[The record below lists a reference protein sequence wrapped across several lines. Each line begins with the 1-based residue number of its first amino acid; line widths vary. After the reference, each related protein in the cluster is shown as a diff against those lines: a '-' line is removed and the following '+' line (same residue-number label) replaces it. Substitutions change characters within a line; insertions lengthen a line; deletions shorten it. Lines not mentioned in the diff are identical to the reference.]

1 MSSITQVNL
10 GTMTSPAAGSTIN
23 GPSLVKD
30 LDPVITKIESTEEYM
45 HYLQGFS
52 ASMLEQKQ
60 AGYIVQQLSITDLN
74 KKIRCTGKI
83 FNGHTVPTAQI
94 PSIANF
100 GSATFGKAVRGSVRG
115 LSATRNR
122 ENVRSLTTPQK
133 DRLILANAGAIPLLA
148 SDNEALSELGSKVS
162 QIEIAE
168 GAKMKPSD
176 RAKDNVHCR
185 CNYHSGIIQRKAWTC
200 CGQHI
205 SQPGCKHEQYHLPKP
220 FILKD
225 MIKRFQCCNTPRIPE
240 CSSGP
245 NLVHVAVALDCEMG
259 TAYDNE
265 VQIIRVTLIDYLTTK
280 VLIDSLVWPDVAMAH
295 LNTQYSG
302 VTWQHLRQA
311 KRDGVCIMG
320 TRAARNEVFKYIG
333 PDTVVVG
340 HGASSDLSAL
350 NWIHPAIVD
359 SLIIESAF
367 QKTQKKQEEAEREAE
382 KAERQWFE
390 DGPGPSAYVETP
402 GENEKEEKKKQSSQ
416 RGKLTLKTLSR
427 ERLRRQIQMGR
438 RGHDSLEDAL
448 AARDIVHWHVLR
460 LIKTG
465 SPQASTE

>member
-1 MSSITQVNL
+1 
-10 GTMTSPAAGSTIN
+10 MTSPAAGSTIN

-74 KKIRCTGKI
+74 KKIRCQRCHARCTGKI

-100 GSATFGKAVRGSVRG
+100 GSATF
-115 LSATRNR
+115 
-122 ENVRSLTTPQK
+122 
-133 DRLILANAGAIPLLA
+133 ANAGAIPLLA